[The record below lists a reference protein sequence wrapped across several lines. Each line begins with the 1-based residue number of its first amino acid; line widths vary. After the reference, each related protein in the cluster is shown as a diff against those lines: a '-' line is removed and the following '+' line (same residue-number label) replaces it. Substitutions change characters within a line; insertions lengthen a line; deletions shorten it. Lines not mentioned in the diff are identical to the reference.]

1 MKVQLDMLDQQ
12 LAKLRPEYYKK
23 LQPGLDDD
31 TIQMLQ
37 QKYHITLPED
47 LIALY
52 KWRNGQQGDCYEAFV
67 NNSMFIPLES
77 ALDSAAENT
86 SMIGTD
92 FEIENWWH
100 KDWIPLFHN
109 GGGDHLCYDMGG
121 IFTNNP
127 GQLIEF
133 WHEDND
139 RNIIA
144 PSLATFLDALIAY
157 YKAEQLDEYYE
168 VENPEGYPERYQVE

>member
-1 MKVQLDMLDQQ
+1 MKALDEQL
-12 LAKLRPEYYKK
+12 KTLRPEYYAQ
-23 LQPGLDDD
+23 LQPGLSNEQ
-31 TIQMLQ
+31 IQALQ
-37 QKYHITLPED
+37 EKHNITLPED
-47 LIALY
+47 LIELY
-52 KWRNGQQGDCYEAFV
+52 KWKNGQQNDCYEAFV

-77 ALDSAAENT
+77 ALETAVDNT
-86 SMIGTD
+86 EMIGLD

-100 KDWIPLFHN
+100 KDWIPVFNN
-109 GGGDHLCYDMGG
+109 GGGDLICYDMGG

-144 PSLATFLDALIAY
+144 PSLITFLEALITY
-157 YKAEQLDEYYE
+157 YKAGQSDEYYQ
-168 VENPEGYPERYQVE
+168 VEIPEGYPLRYIVE